1 MLNSKLSKLLQWL
14 TKHGYLL
21 AAFFVPLMVRS
32 IPEILSWPYPLGL
45 DTLNVMPQIQNAYV
59 FSLGPVGFL
68 QHTNLFYL
76 IATLL
81 YELFHNVVTAIK
93 ILGPLLLA
101 ALSFTMYLYARK
113 GLCWSNKKS
122 LLVSIL
128 VATYFVSLRDS
139 WDLYRQTLGLVFLMA
154 ALISLK
160 TFNSPRRYYAASFFM
175 VLTVFSHELASV
187 ILFFVVVLEAARF
200 LVKKLRKESVY
211 LLASAALPVA
221 LFLFQWYSPQHG
233 TLVVPSSIVASGPS
247 INLAVYMAGLLIY
260 CYAIILPLVF
270 LGIKSLRDRVLKY
283 WALLCVGIVLIEM
296 LDPNAP
302 LYFWNRWV
310 YLLVYPLLFFAV
322 QGLER
327 LWHFAPNTKGKIK
340 RLLPKVFAIAYIF
353 SLLVLSG
360 YYLTTSPENAFPYFS
375 QYNPYLAEIPSS
387 MLQNTLSINDNPSL
401 VACFEWLNNNT
412 TENSV
417 IMSHYALYNLAVIYI
432 PSHHIVIVD
441 QGPSMWA
448 NLQNGTTLA
457 DQMLST
463 AKEYSAGGHVKV
475 YTVWWISGDGWYG
488 IRSLP
493 SDFKEVYYSG
503 KMAVYLYNPGV

>member
-1 MLNSKLSKLLQWL
+1 MLNSKFSKLLQWL

-160 TFNSPRRYYAASFFM
+160 SLNSPRKYYAASFFM

-187 ILFFVVVLEAARF
+187 TFFFAVALEAARF
-200 LVKKLRKESVY
+200 LMKRLRK
-211 LLASAALPVA
+211 
-221 LFLFQWYSPQHG
+221 
-233 TLVVPSSIVASGPS
+233 
-247 INLAVYMAGLLIY
+247 
-260 CYAIILPLVF
+260 
-270 LGIKSLRDRVLKY
+270 
-283 WALLCVGIVLIEM
+283 
-296 LDPNAP
+296 
-302 LYFWNRWV
+302 
-310 YLLVYPLLFFAV
+310 
-322 QGLER
+322 
-327 LWHFAPNTKGKIK
+327 
-340 RLLPKVFAIAYIF
+340 
-353 SLLVLSG
+353 
-360 YYLTTSPENAFPYFS
+360 
-375 QYNPYLAEIPSS
+375 
-387 MLQNTLSINDNPSL
+387 
-401 VACFEWLNNNT
+401 
-412 TENSV
+412 
-417 IMSHYALYNLAVIYI
+417 
-432 PSHHIVIVD
+432 
-441 QGPSMWA
+441 
-448 NLQNGTTLA
+448 
-457 DQMLST
+457 
-463 AKEYSAGGHVKV
+463 
-475 YTVWWISGDGWYG
+475 
-488 IRSLP
+488 
-493 SDFKEVYYSG
+493 
-503 KMAVYLYNPGV
+503 

>member
-1 MLNSKLSKLLQWL
+1 MSNKLAVLQSVFR
-14 TKHGYLL
+14 KYGYVL
-21 AAFFVPLMVRS
+21 ASFVIPLIVRS

-45 DTLNVMPQIQNAYV
+45 DTLNVMPQIQHAYV

-68 QHTNLFYL
+68 QNTTLFYL
-76 IATLL
+76 LATLL
-81 YELFHNVVTAIK
+81 YELFHNVVTVIK

-113 GLCWSNKKS
+113 GLCWNSRKS

-154 ALISLK
+154 ALVSLK
-160 TFNSPRRYYAASFFM
+160 SFKSPRRYYAASFFM

-200 LVKKLRKESVY
+200 LMKRLRRDSVY
-211 LLASAALPVA
+211 LLASAALPAA
-221 LFLFQWYSPQHG
+221 LFLFQRYSPQQG

-247 INLAVYMAGLLIY
+247 FNLAVYMGGLLIY

-270 LGIKSLRDRVLKY
+270 LGIKGLRDRVLKY
-283 WALLCVGIVLIEM
+283 WILLCVGIVLVEM
-296 LDPNAP
+296 LFPNAP

-327 LWHFAPNTKGKIK
+327 LWRFAPNVKGKVK
-340 RLLPKVFAIAYIF
+340 RLLPKVFAIAYCF
-353 SLLVLSG
+353 LLLVLSG

-387 MLQNTLSINDNPSL
+387 MLQNTVSINDNPSL

-412 TENSV
+412 AESSV
-417 IMSHYALYNLAVIYI
+417 IVSHYALSDLAAIYI
-432 PSHHIVIVD
+432 PSHLIVPVL

-463 AKEYSAGGHVKV
+463 ANEYSAGGHIKV
-475 YTVWWISGDGWYG
+475 YTVWWISGEGWYG

-493 SDFKEVYYSG
+493 SDFKEVYHSG
-503 KMAVYLYNPGV
+503 KMAAYLYNPGV

>member
-1 MLNSKLSKLLQWL
+1 MSNN
-14 TKHGYLL
+14 L
-21 AAFFVPLMVRS
+21 AILESVFRKYGWVLASFFIPLMIRS

-45 DTLNVMPQIQNAYV
+45 DTLNVMPQIQQAWV

-68 QHTNLFYL
+68 QHTNLFL
-76 IATLL
+76 LLATLL
-81 YELFHNVVTAIK
+81 YELFHNVVTVTK

-139 WDLYRQTLGLVFLMA
+139 WDLYRQTLGLIFLMA

-160 TFNSPRRYYAASFFM
+160 SFKSPRRYYAASFFM
-175 VLTVFSHELASV
+175 VLTVLSHELASV
-187 ILFFVVVLEAARF
+187 ILFFVIVLEAARF
-200 LVKKLRKESVY
+200 LAKKLRKESVY
-211 LLASAALPVA
+211 LFASAALPMA

-233 TLVVPSSIVASGPS
+233 TLVIPSSIVASGPS

-270 LGIKSLRDRVLKY
+270 LGVKGLKDRVLKY
-283 WALLCVGIVLIEM
+283 WILLCVGIVLVEM

-327 LWHFAPNTKGKIK
+327 LWQFAPNANAKCKVK
-340 RLLPKVFAIAYIF
+340 RLLPKVFSIAYVIL
-353 SLLVLSG
+353 LLVLSG

-375 QYNPYLAEIPSS
+375 QYNPYLTEIPSS
-387 MLQNTLSINDNPSL
+387 MLQNTVSINDNPSL

-412 TENSV
+412 SESSV
-417 IMSHYALYNLAVIYI
+417 VVSHYALYDLAVLYI
-432 PSHHIVIVD
+432 PSHHIVPVI
-441 QGPSMWA
+441 QGPS
-448 NLQNGTTLA
+448 
-457 DQMLST
+457 
-463 AKEYSAGGHVKV
+463 
-475 YTVWWISGDGWYG
+475 I
-488 IRSLP
+488 
-493 SDFKEVYYSG
+493 
-503 KMAVYLYNPGV
+503 

>member
-45 DTLNVMPQIQNAYV
+45 DTLTLIPGIQQAWV

-68 QHTNLFYL
+68 QSTNLFL
-76 IATLL
+76 LLATLL
-81 YELFHNVVTAIK
+81 NGLFHNVVTVTK
-93 ILGPLLLA
+93 ILGPLVLA

-113 GLCWSNKKS
+113 GLCWSSRKS

-154 ALISLK
+154 TLVSLK
-160 TFNSPRRYYAASFFM
+160 SFNSPRRYYAASFFM
-175 VLTVFSHELASV
+175 VLTVFSHQLVSV
-187 ILFFVVVLEAARF
+187 ILFFVVALEATRY
-200 LVKKLRKESVY
+200 LMKRVQRDSVY
-211 LLASAALPVA
+211 LLASAALPAA
-221 LFLFQWYSPQHG
+221 LFLFQIYSPRLG
-233 TLVVPSSIVASGPS
+233 TVVLPNIIMASGPS

-270 LGIKSLRDRVLKY
+270 LGLKGFRDWVLKY
-283 WALLCVGIVLIEM
+283 WVLLCLGIVLVEM
-296 LDPNAP
+296 LFPNIP
-302 LYFWNRWV
+302 LYYWNRWV
-310 YLLVYPLLFFAV
+310 YLLVYPLLFFVV

-327 LWHFAPNTKGKIK
+327 LWRFAPNTKGKVK
-340 RLLPKVFAIAYIF
+340 RLLPKVFAIAYCF
-353 SLLVLSG
+353 LLLVLSG

-375 QYNPYLAEIPSS
+375 QYNPYLTEIPSS
-387 MLQNTLSINDNPSL
+387 MLQNTVSITDNPSL
-401 VACFEWLNNNT
+401 VLCFEWLNNNT
-412 TENSV
+412 AESSV
-417 IMSHYALYNLAVIYI
+417 VVSHYALYDLAVLYI
-432 PSHHIVIVD
+432 PSHHIVPVIL
-441 QGPSMWA
+441 GPSIYD
-448 NLQNGTTLA
+448 NVQNETIVA

-463 AKEYSAGGHVKV
+463 ANEYSAGGHVKV

-493 SDFKEVYYSG
+493 SDFKEVYHSG